1 MKYKTQNRSYQYF
14 RAYNVIESG
23 ISVQL
28 QRAEIKDGRNI
39 SLLVTSWQN
48 ITQSKN
54 WYLITDL
61 HPMF

>member
-39 SLLVTSWQN
+39 SLLVTS
-48 ITQSKN
+48 
-54 WYLITDL
+54 
-61 HPMF
+61 